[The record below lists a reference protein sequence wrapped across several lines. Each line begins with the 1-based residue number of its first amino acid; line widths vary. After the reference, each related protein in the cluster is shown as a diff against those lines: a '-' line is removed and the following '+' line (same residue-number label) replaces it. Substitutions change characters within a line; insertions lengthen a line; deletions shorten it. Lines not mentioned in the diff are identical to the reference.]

1 MKKIIIILA
10 GVISLASCSI
20 QREIKKDTKAHDPE
34 VSAPTFGMVIKPI
47 AADLKV
53 ESVKQSVTYTAD
65 LKLPLSELKN
75 NAMELFL
82 TTHKCD
88 YIVDPIFSKVSTV
101 ENSQLTEIKITITGF
116 PATYT
121 KFYQLDS
128 LPKSVLQYTALPVKR
143 VEYMN
148 SIVSEIKGTSFGM
161 EFFGGLPATFFGAQV
176 DYAKNIDGMHY
187 YASFETYADPE
198 KLKFEYVLGNIKDN
212 KSPDKEYNQ
221 STFSIGVFK
230 EKKFSPRFKIR
241 GFGGLNYSNM
251 TFVDSE
257 KSQQN
262 KTSFTGASSFGLRVG
277 AAADYQLFG
286 GMSLVS
292 KVHANLN
299 LSNSISQDG
308 EYISEVT
315 NIAFNDD
322 RLLNIS
328 LGVRFN
334 F

>member
-10 GVISLASCSI
+10 GVMSLASCSI

-34 VSAPTFGMVIKPI
+34 ISAPAFGMVIKPI
-47 AADLKV
+47 IADLKV

-88 YIVDPIFSKVSTV
+88 YVVDPIFSRVSTI
-101 ENSQLTEIKITITGF
+101 ENSQLTEIKITISGF

-121 KFYQLDS
+121 KFYQIDS

-143 VEYMN
+143 VEYTN

-161 EFFGGLPATFFGAQV
+161 EFFTGFPATFFGAQV

-198 KLKFEYVLGNIKDN
+198 KLKFEYIIGNVKDN
-212 KSPDKEYNQ
+212 KSPETDYSQ
-221 STFSIGVFK
+221 STFSLGVFK

-241 GFGGLNYSNM
+241 GSGGLNYSSM
-251 TFVDSE
+251 TFVNSL
-257 KSQQN
+257 KNAAN
-262 KTSFTGASSFGLRVG
+262 KTSFTGGSSFGLRVG

-286 GMSLVS
+286 GISLVGR
-292 KVHANLN
+292 VYANLN
-299 LSNSISQDG
+299 LSNSIAQDG
-308 EYISEVT
+308 EYVSEVT
-315 NIAFNDD
+315 NIAFTDD

-328 LGVRFN
+328 LGARFN